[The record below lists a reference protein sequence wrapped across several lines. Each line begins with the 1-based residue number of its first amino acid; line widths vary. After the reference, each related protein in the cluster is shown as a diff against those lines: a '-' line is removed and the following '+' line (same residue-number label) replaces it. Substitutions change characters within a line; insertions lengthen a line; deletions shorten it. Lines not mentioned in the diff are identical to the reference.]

1 MNRSGE
7 IFRVYLDVETYRPE
21 KELAFTGEDIIL
33 IGLLEDEK
41 EKLVFFK
48 NFERKKEKEMLKKLY
63 EYLIEKIK
71 NYALEIVGWNILRYD
86 IPLIISKSLKH
97 EVIPSQHGVVKET
110 LEGHP
115 AEILSKFWHD
125 IYVIDL
131 QHVLLPLNNMRFK
144 GLGLENAPEMLD
156 KLNCEILSP
165 CIEDGKKIGEWYKNG
180 EHDKIK
186 EKNKE
191 DLRTT
196 REIYQ
201 CIRTRLVQKLKS

>member
-86 IPLIISKSLKH
+86 IPLIISKS
-97 EVIPSQHGVVKET
+97 
-110 LEGHP
+110 
-115 AEILSKFWHD
+115 
-125 IYVIDL
+125 
-131 QHVLLPLNNMRFK
+131 
-144 GLGLENAPEMLD
+144 
-156 KLNCEILSP
+156 
-165 CIEDGKKIGEWYKNG
+165 
-180 EHDKIK
+180 
-186 EKNKE
+186 
-191 DLRTT
+191 
-196 REIYQ
+196 
-201 CIRTRLVQKLKS
+201 